1 MLDELK
7 QSSLDVDVELGVKPN
22 QNIHPPEI
30 RMDNIQRHRKATP
43 QFPNQTTT
51 CGVLKLARLLPETP
65 ARTRQADTHQEPDAV
80 YLYGIPGYCLSNNI
94 PSHRAAMT

>member
-22 QNIHPPEI
+22 QNLHPPEI

-51 CGVLKLARLLPETP
+51 CGVLKLARRFCPTRLPTLARQTRTKNRTP
-65 ARTRQADTHQEPDAV
+65 SISTE
-80 YLYGIPGYCLSNNI
+80 YLDIAYRITFHL
-94 PSHRAAMT
+94 TVLQ